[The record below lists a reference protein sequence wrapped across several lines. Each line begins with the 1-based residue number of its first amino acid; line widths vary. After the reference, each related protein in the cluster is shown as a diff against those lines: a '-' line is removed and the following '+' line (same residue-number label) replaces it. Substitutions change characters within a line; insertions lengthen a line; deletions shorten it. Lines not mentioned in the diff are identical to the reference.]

1 MLRRSKTIVFREEDT
16 DPQDA
21 PPVMARRPERR
32 GLEALRAT
40 PRPAPVAP
48 LPVDADEAEDPA
60 PNAPQQRLE
69 RLRAELDEHP
79 ISKGSPRSLE
89 ALRSEFQKGLAS
101 YADEPAAYV
110 APAHS
115 FDGTRMLRIA
125 LVAVAIL
132 AGGLAAFLA
141 TQFNRAPEP
150 VVIAEPPPAAAPIPS
165 IQVLVAG
172 APIGVGRR
180 LLPEL
185 LHWQDWPESGLR
197 PEYITSTAEPE
208 ALDGLAMSVARSPIA
223 PGEPILR
230 QKLGT
235 AGEGFLSGILESG
248 KRGVSVGVS
257 PETASGG
264 FIVPNDRVDVVLT
277 RHLQNGDQASRTI
290 LTNVRVIA
298 IGGRLGAGELPADNA
313 DAPGTFSER
322 AIATL
327 ELDSVQSELLIN
339 ATTTGSLSLV
349 LRPTADAGQT
359 IDSESDAINQA
370 IRLTSPFWQTGRAGP

>member
-1 MLRRSKTIVFREEDT
+1 VLRRSKTIVFREDT
-16 DPQDA
+16 DPQD
-21 PPVMARRPERR
+21 PPSALPRRPERR
-32 GLEALRAT
+32 GLEALRTA
-40 PRPAPVAP
+40 PRPAAAP
-48 LPVDADEAEDPA
+48 PPVDEEPA
-60 PNAPQQRLE
+60 VNAPQQRLE
-69 RLRAELDEHP
+69 RLRSELDEHP

-101 YADEPAAYV
+101 YAEEGPAYV
-110 APAHS
+110 APARVV
-115 FDGTRMLRIA
+115 DATRILRIA
-125 LVAVAIL
+125 LVAVALL

-150 VVIAEPPPAAAPIPS
+150 VVAAEPAPAPEPVPTV
-165 IQVLVAG
+165 QVLVAG
-172 APIGVGRR
+172 EPIGVGRR

-197 PEYITSTAEPE
+197 PEYITSAAEPE
-208 ALDGLAMSVARSPIA
+208 AIAGLGANVARSPIA

-277 RHLQNGDQASRTI
+277 RQMQNGERASQTI

-298 IGGRLGAGELPADNA
+298 IGGQLGAGELPADNA
-313 DAPGTFSER
+313 DAPGAFSER

-359 IDSESDAINQA
+359 LDSERDAVNQA
-370 IRLTSPFWQTGRAGP
+370 IRLTSPFWQTGKAGP